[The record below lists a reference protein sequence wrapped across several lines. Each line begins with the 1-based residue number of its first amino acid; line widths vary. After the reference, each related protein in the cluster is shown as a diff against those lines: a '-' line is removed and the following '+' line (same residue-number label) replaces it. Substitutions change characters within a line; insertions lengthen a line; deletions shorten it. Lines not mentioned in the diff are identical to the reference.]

1 MAEVSIIDSI
11 TTCLSSPVY
20 DMVCKTGFD
29 LKDNYDINSILSQDG
44 EVYWKTIAE
53 YLCYSESDQSVDY
66 QRCVRLLGP
75 MCQAVH
81 LHLLSLTKDQFAVQ
95 YVSWFQWT
103 NFPQLFLEIFDALQS
118 LQLTAISLSLMKLT
132 SCLERALGDVFLLI
146 GKGCPFLLRDLLS
159 SQELSEI
166 FGPSVMDLLRVFIGS
181 PNGLN
186 LRNILWHGFASPQEI
201 PPKYCSTLL
210 LLTAGLGQLLE
221 SYLQKTK
228 FTLTHRPSVTFTN
241 LDELDIF
248 PDINHEALSVAQEL
262 LKKSGFVLKIM
273 LPFWEAAITEFR
285 LQRYAESVMLLL
297 PQLETGLRKVFI
309 TVNKCAKRL
318 LTAEILARQLE
329 DEQINQLP
337 PFLGEPTMEF
347 LWDFLNHQEGPRVR
361 DHLSHGEFNLQKFPK
376 EIAHQILAF
385 SIVLLLRFV
394 GEEVLSV
401 FKENATIKALIG
413 CADSYRSHF
422 HPVSRLKKQVL
433 DCEKSISAWNQ
444 LPVVPEEQIQE
455 VTRLDSS
462 LETNDCQA
470 MIIEIFSEL
479 QRHMPWRPY
488 VFNHLLE
495 NPTTENWSQLL
506 SELCGLS
513 VRTLYCPRSVLE
525 VLTILRKISRQC
537 LLVSDQV
544 IAITEIRYQQW
555 RSKTL
560 RSRQRQNYVR
570 MLNSIKFLSP
580 VLLLILLLISLEL
593 VNVHGVCEKHT
604 SEYQWYLKFLKSILQ
619 YTENLVTYTS
629 LEKNKWDEALDLTQ
643 NILIKIRAFSQKNH
657 TLMHLS
663 KHYPNKATL

>member
-318 LTAEILARQLE
+318 LTAEHSALYTTF
-329 DEQINQLP
+329 DE
-337 PFLGEPTMEF
+337 EF
-347 LWDFLNHQEGPRVR
+347 LWDFLNHQEGPRLHSVYQ
-361 DHLSHGEFNLQKFPK
+361 HGLQGHSESQAYSLKISNQQSPSNLNSKPNRLFM
-376 EIAHQILAF
+376 
-385 SIVLLLRFV
+385 
-394 GEEVLSV
+394 
-401 FKENATIKALIG
+401 ENATIKALIG